1 MKTRVQKWGNSL
13 ALRIP
18 KAIALEAGLQ
28 LDSAIDMSVAS
39 GKIVVEAI
47 PAPAYELDEM
57 LARVTDE
64 NLHAEVDTG
73 SSMGNES
80 W

>member
-1 MKTRVQKWGNSL
+1 MNAKIQKWGNSL

-18 KAIALEAGLQ
+18 KAIAV
-28 LDSAIDMSVAS
+28 DTDMRTGTIVELAVQD
-39 GKIVVEAI
+39 GKVLVSPVRERALT
-47 PAPAYELDEM
+47 LDE
-57 LARVTDE
+57 LLKGVSAE

-73 SSMGNES
+73 AALGREV

>member
-1 MKTRVQKWGNSL
+1 VQKWGNSL

>member
-1 MKTRVQKWGNSL
+1 MNAKIQKWGNSL

-18 KAIALEAGLQ
+18 KAIAV
-28 LDSAIDMSVAS
+28 DTDMRTDTIVELAVQD
-39 GKIVVEAI
+39 GKVLVSPVRERALT
-47 PAPAYELDEM
+47 LDE
-57 LARVTDE
+57 LLKGVSAE

-73 SSMGNES
+73 AAVGREV

>member
-1 MKTRVQKWGNSL
+1 MNAKIQKWGNSL

-18 KAIALEAGLQ
+18 KAIAV
-28 LDSAIDMSVAS
+28 DTDMRTGTIVELAVQD
-39 GKIVVEAI
+39 GKVLVSPVRERALT
-47 PAPAYELDEM
+47 LDE
-57 LARVTDE
+57 LLKGVSAE

-73 SSMGNES
+73 AAVGREV